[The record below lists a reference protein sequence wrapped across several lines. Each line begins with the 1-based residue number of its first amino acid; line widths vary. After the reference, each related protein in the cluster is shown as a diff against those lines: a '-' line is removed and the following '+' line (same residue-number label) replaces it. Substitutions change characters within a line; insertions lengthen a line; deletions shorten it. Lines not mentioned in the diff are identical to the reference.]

1 MRPSY
6 GYVPAPVENILVVA
20 GATRVAM
27 SLGMVRVTFVPLRG
41 PSGLLALR
49 MMRHDE
55 RAVRH
60 VAHDRGTRRDI
71 NVVAK
76 LDRRNQLR
84 VASDH
89 AAVADSRLVLVVAI
103 VVDRDNAT
111 SDVGLAPD
119 HSIAEV
125 AQMARFGATSDT

>member
-27 SLGMVRVTFVPLRG
+27 SLGMVRVAFVPLRG

-60 VAHDRGTRRDI
+60 VAHDRGTRRDV
-71 NVVAK
+71 NVIA
-76 LDRRNQLR
+76 
-84 VASDH
+84 DH
-89 AAVADSRLVLVVAI
+89 AFLRAHAELQMTPVADDDIAQPRGALDSNPRT
-103 VVDRDNAT
+103 D
-111 SDVGLAPD
+111 SAPPHDLYVRAD
-119 HSIAEV
+119 HRIA
-125 AQMARFGATSDT
+125 